1 MGNFV
6 GSDDGEQDDQ
16 TEEQVDRRAS
26 MAADLNEMLDDSTP
40 TDSEQ
45 ALLDRD
51 QQDLGLTD
59 DTDTAGEVTQPPAEE
74 QPEVYKLG
82 DMEIPAD
89 QIDTVIGL
97 LNWASSL
104 TEEQAARVMAAMN
117 DTPPATPTPPTPPA
131 PAEPEVPEF
140 IAELEAVDPTV
151 AKAMRELYS
160 ERQQREAEME
170 AQLAQYREELNQLE
184 SFAGQELATRTKAQT
199 DSAEELVATEFLD
212 KHNLTADDYPALVA
226 TAGQLGI
233 TDAFVQQ
240 FGLEE
245 GFRKTLEAALYAN
258 EDLRARTVS
267 QAVQA
272 NQAAA
277 TAASRK
283 EAASGLG
290 VQGGTNIPR
299 QDVANL
305 PQSDRRKAMV
315 RDIETLMGM

>member
-16 TEEQVDRRAS
+16 SAPEVDRRAS

-40 TDSEQ
+40 TASEQ
-45 ALLDRD
+45 ALADRD
-51 QQDLGLTD
+51 AGEMVDLGLTD
-59 DTDTAGEVTQPPAEE
+59 ETAAEATQPPVEE
-74 QPEVYKLG
+74 QPTTYQLG

-89 QIDTVIGL
+89 QVEGVVGL
-97 LNWASSL
+97 INWASSL

-117 DTPPATPTPPTPPA
+117 VDAKPVAPA
-131 PAEPEVPEF
+131 PAPEPKVDSVPEF
-140 IAELEAVDPTV
+140 ITELEAVDPTV
-151 AKAMRELYS
+151 AKAMRELYTD
-160 ERQQREAEME
+160 RTQREAEME

-184 SFAGQELATRTKAQT
+184 SFAGQELAQRTKAQT
-199 DSAEELVATEFLD
+199 DSAEELVASEFLEQ
-212 KHNLTADDYPALVA
+212 HNLTAEDYPTLVA
-226 TAGQLGI
+226 TAGQLGL
-233 TDAFVQQ
+233 TDSFVQK

-258 EDLRARTVS
+258 EDLRSRTVA

-272 NQAAA
+272 QQVAA
-277 TAASRK
+277 TTASRK
-283 EAASGLG
+283 EAAGGLG
-290 VQGGTNIPR
+290 VQGGTNIP
-299 QDVANL
+299 QQNVANL